1 MHPLVPVRLNAEWRG
16 NAPDSVIH
24 TTPQLAELLTSSGRA
39 ESAPEVSGSRAAA
52 PPVERAVA
60 RPGGAA

>member
-1 MHPLVPVRLNAEWRG
+1 MHPLVPVRLNSEWRG
-16 NAPDSVIH
+16 NAPGSVIH

-39 ESAPEVSGSRAAA
+39 ESVAANSVSPAAA
-52 PPVERAVA
+52 GVVERAVA